1 MKKNIRDWSAN
12 YIKKSGLLSFMKLTD
27 LKFTKVYSIVGDDI
41 FTTKIMIDFIKE
53 IIEIYGGFGPTEIGR
68 DPIFYGKTSDEYK
81 EIDILLSKSVII
93 KVWDIDFQNI
103 KGEFGL
109 PYEILPKNIIQE
121 IFDTVIDAYDDGRLE
136 NM

>member
-1 MKKNIRDWSAN
+1 MKKNIGDWSAN
-12 YIKKSGLLSFMKLTD
+12 YIKKSGLLSFMELTD

-81 EIDILLSKSVII
+81 EIDLFLRKGVII
-93 KVWDIDFQNI
+93 KVWDIDFQKI
-103 KGEFGL
+103 EGEFGL
-109 PYEILPKNIIQE
+109 PYENLPENIIKE
-121 IFDTVIDAYDDGRLE
+121 IFDMVVDSYDDGILE